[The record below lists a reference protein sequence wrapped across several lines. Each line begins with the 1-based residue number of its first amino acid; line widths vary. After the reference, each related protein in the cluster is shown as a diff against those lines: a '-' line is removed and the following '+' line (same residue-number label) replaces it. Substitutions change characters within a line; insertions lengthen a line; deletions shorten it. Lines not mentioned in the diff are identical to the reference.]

1 MNTTQALVGCVL
13 ACFVVDY
20 YHGDDY
26 REKVLQMALE
36 RNYQLEQTVERL
48 DPENQEMRRL
58 LRFRIRK

>member
-1 MNTTQALVGCVL
+1 MNTAQALVGCL
-13 ACFVVDY
+13 MAFFVVDY

-26 REKVLQMALE
+26 RERVLRMALE
-36 RNYQLEQTVERL
+36 RNHELEQKMERL

>member
-1 MNTTQALVGCVL
+1 MNTAQALVGCL
-13 ACFVVDY
+13 MAFFVVDY

-26 REKVLQMALE
+26 HRKVLQMALE
-36 RNYQLEQTVERL
+36 RNHELEQRVERL